1 MVLDY
6 TLFLG
11 ALEWFLG
18 HFVWAK
24 LLELVY
30 PTYISCLCV

>member
-6 TLFLG
+6 MLFLG
-11 ALEWFLG
+11 ALELSLG
-18 HFVWAK
+18 YFVWAK

-30 PTYISCLCV
+30 HTYISCLCV

>member
-6 TLFLG
+6 TMFLG

-24 LLELVY
+24 FLELVY

>member
-6 TLFLG
+6 TMFLG
-11 ALEWFLG
+11 ALDLSLG